1 VSAGEFLL
9 EILCEEIPANA
20 LPSIREQLA
29 EEFDAELAGAGLQGF
44 TVKIHSTV
52 RRIVVHVAGLPP
64 MQPDREEEVFGPPA
78 RAAFTSDGTPTPAA
92 LGFAK
97 GQGVSVD
104 SLRVVQGPK
113 GEVVVAT
120 RQLPGRPTPEVLG
133 EICERVIPALRFPKA
148 MRWGSGE
155 HTFVRPVHRIAAAF
169 GEGTLI
175 EKVPVSLFGVN
186 SNCNTVGHR
195 VVHPGRLEIKGL
207 KGFAAYAHLLA
218 SSGVVLDP
226 AERRRTLE
234 EQAGAL
240 AAEVGCEVKPDPGLV
255 AEMAELVE
263 CPGLLRGEI
272 AARFLDL
279 PEDVLVT
286 TLRHHQKCLVLT
298 RGGAVAPY
306 FLAVCDRPDD
316 PEGHVRRGNEWVA
329 GARLAD
335 AEFFFAQDRRTP
347 LVSRREALA
356 KVVFHQKLGSFAQK
370 SSLVEALS
378 RSLAEAA
385 GIDLGPELIARA
397 CSLLKIDLTTS
408 LVGEFPELQGV
419 MGGIYG
425 RLEGEPEEVWH
436 AIADQY
442 VPVGL
447 EGPLPRGSLAAVVG
461 VADRLDTLAGLF
473 GAGEVPSGSK
483 DPFALR
489 RAALAVV
496 RIAAEAP
503 LRCDLQEAAHRALL
517 LRKDMVAGEM
527 NAAVAALSEFLQER
541 VRFYL
546 TTVAGVSPEVAD
558 AVLAARWGVV
568 PDDVARA
575 RALEAVR
582 GEEVFGPLAVAF
594 KRVRNMVSK
603 SGEGRF
609 VGQLLREPA
618 EKELLAA
625 ISKAEKEV
633 QRKVER
639 GDYVTGLRA
648 LATLAA
654 PLDTFFTD
662 VLVICEDKDL
672 RAARLALLAR
682 VEKVFLRL
690 ADVSRLSAP

>member
-1 VSAGEFLL
+1 MNGEFLIEL
-9 EILCEEIPANA
+9 LCEEIPANA
-20 LPSIREQLA
+20 LPSIREQLT
-29 EEFDAELAGAGLQGF
+29 EIFCSELAEAGYEGF
-44 TVKIHSTV
+44 TVRVVSTV
-52 RRIVVHVAGLPP
+52 RRIVVHAAGLPAQ
-64 MQPDREEEVFGPPA
+64 QPDREEEVFGPPA
-78 RAAFTSDGTPTPAA
+78 RAAFSSDGSPTPAA

-97 GQGVSVD
+97 GLGVSVD
-104 SLRVVQGPK
+104 SLRVAQGPK
-113 GEVVVAT
+113 GEVVAAT
-120 RQLPGRPTPEVLG
+120 RQLPGRPSPEVLG
-133 EICERVIPALRFPKA
+133 EICERVIPGLHVPKA

-155 HTFVRPVHRIAAAF
+155 HTFVRPVHRIAALFGDGAF
-169 GEGTLI
+169 T

-186 SNCNTVGHR
+186 SNCSTVGHR
-195 VVHPGRLEIKGL
+195 VTSPGRIDVRGV
-207 KGFAAYAHLLA
+207 KGFAAYAALLA
-218 SSGVVLDP
+218 EAGVVLD
-226 AERRRTLE
+226 AEERRRTLE
-234 EQAGAL
+234 GRAAAL
-240 AAEVGCEVKPDPGLV
+240 AAEVGCEVRPDPGLL

-279 PEDVLVT
+279 PKEVLVT
-286 TLRHHQKCLVLT
+286 TLRHHQKCLVLV
-298 RGGAVAPY
+298 REGVVAPY
-306 FLAVCDRPDD
+306 FLAVCDRLDD
-316 PEGHVRRGNEWVA
+316 PQGHVRRGNEWVA

-335 AEFFFAQDRRTP
+335 AAFFFTQDRKTP
-347 LVSRREALA
+347 FASRREALA
-356 KVVFHQKLGSFAQK
+356 KVVFHQKLGTFAQK
-370 SSLVEALS
+370 SKVVEALAE
-378 RSLAEAA
+378 SLAGAA
-385 GIDLGPELIARA
+385 GVGLAPQMVARA
-397 CSLLKIDLTTS
+397 CGLLKLDLTTS
-408 LVGEFPELQGV
+408 MVGEFPELQGV
-419 MGGIYG
+419 MGGIYA

-436 AIADQY
+436 AVADQY

-447 EGPLPRGSLAAVVG
+447 EGLLPRGPLAAVVG

-527 NAAVAALSEFLQER
+527 SAAVAALSEFLQER

-618 EKELLAA
+618 EKELLDV

>member
-1 VSAGEFLL
+1 MNGEFLIEL
-9 EILCEEIPANA
+9 LCEEIPANA
-20 LPSIREQLA
+20 LPSIREQLT
-29 EEFDAELAGAGLQGF
+29 ETFGSELAEAGYEGF
-44 TVKIHSTV
+44 TVRVASTM
-52 RRIVVHVAGLPP
+52 RRLVVHAAGLPAQ
-64 MQPDREEEVFGPPA
+64 QPDREEEVFGPPV
-78 RAAFTSDGTPTPAA
+78 RAAFSSDGSPTPAA

-97 GQGVSVD
+97 GLGVSVD
-104 SLRVVQGPK
+104 SLRVAQGPK
-113 GEVVVAT
+113 GEVVAAT
-120 RQLPGRPTPEVLG
+120 RQMPGRPTPEVLG
-133 EICERVIPALRFPKA
+133 EICERVIPELHVPKA

-155 HTFVRPVHRIAAAF
+155 HTFVRPVRRITAVFGDGAF
-169 GEGTLI
+169 T

-186 SNCNTVGHR
+186 SNCSTVGHR
-195 VVHPGRLEIKGL
+195 VTSPGRIEVRGV
-207 KGFAAYAHLLA
+207 KGFAAYERVLA
-218 SSGVVLDP
+218 EAGVVLDP
-226 AERRRTLE
+226 EGRRRAIEKRATL
-234 EQAGAL
+234 L
-240 AAEVGCEVKPDPGLV
+240 AAEVGCEVRPDPELLT
-255 AEMAELVE
+255 EMAELVE

-279 PEDVLVT
+279 PEEVLVT
-286 TLRHHQKCLVLT
+286 TLRHHQKCLVLM
-298 RGGAVAPY
+298 REGEVAPY
-306 FLAVCDRPDD
+306 LLAVCDRLDD
-316 PEGHVRRGNEWVA
+316 PQGHVRRGNEWVA

-335 AEFFFAQDRRTP
+335 AAFFFTQDRKTP
-347 LVSRREALA
+347 FASRGEALA
-356 KVVFHQKLGSFAQK
+356 KVVFHQKLGTFAEK
-370 SSLVEALS
+370 SKVVEALAE
-378 RSLAEAA
+378 SLAGAA
-385 GIDLGPELIARA
+385 GVGLAPTMIGRA
-397 CSLLKIDLTTS
+397 CGLLKLDLTTS
-408 LVGEFPELQGV
+408 MVGEFPELQGV
-419 MGGIYG
+419 MGGIYA
-425 RLEGEPEEVWH
+425 RLAGEPEEVWH
-436 AIADQY
+436 AVADQY

-447 EGPLPRGSLAAVVG
+447 EGLLPRGPLAAVVG

-503 LRCDLQEAAHRALL
+503 LRCDLQEATHRALL
-517 LRKDMVAGEM
+517 LRKDVVAGEM
-527 NAAVAALSEFLQER
+527 DAAEAGLSEFLQER
-541 VRFYL
+541 VRYYL

-582 GEEVFGPLAVAF
+582 GEEVFGSLAVAF

-625 ISKAEKEV
+625 VSRAEKEV
-633 QRKVER
+633 QRTVER
-639 GDYVTGLRA
+639 SDYATGLRA
-648 LATLAA
+648 LASLAA
-654 PLDTFFTD
+654 PLDTLFTD
-662 VLVICEDKDL
+662 VLVICDDKDL

>member
-1 VSAGEFLL
+1 MTGEFLL

-29 EEFDAELAGAGLQGF
+29 KAFAGKLTEAGYQGF
-44 TVKIHSTV
+44 TIRVVSTV
-52 RRIVVHVAGLPP
+52 RRIVVNAAGLPAL
-64 MQPDREEEVFGPPA
+64 QPDREEEVFGPPV
-78 RAAFTSDGTPTPAA
+78 RAAFLSDGSPTPAA

-104 SLRVVQGPK
+104 SLHVVQGPK
-113 GEVVVAT
+113 GELVAAT
-120 RQLPGRPTPEVLG
+120 KEMPGRPTPEVLG
-133 EICERVIPALRFPKA
+133 EICERVIPELHVPKA

-155 HTFVRPVHRIAAAF
+155 HTFVRPVHRIVALF
-169 GEGTLI
+169 GAGTLT
-175 EKVPVSLFGVN
+175 EKVPVSLFGVG
-186 SNCNTVGHR
+186 SNCSTVGHR
-195 VVHPGRLEIKGL
+195 VMSPGRIDFRGV
-207 KGFAAYAHLLA
+207 KGFAAYERLLA
-218 SSGVVLDP
+218 EAGVMLDP
-226 AERRRTLE
+226 DERRRAIE
-234 EQAGAL
+234 GRAESL
-240 AAEVGCEVKPDPGLV
+240 AAEVGCEVRSDPALL

-263 CPGLLRGEI
+263 CPGMLRGRSP
-272 AARFLDL
+272 RFSTC
-279 PEDVLVT
+279 PT
-286 TLRHHQKCLVLT
+286 KCWSPRATACLVLV
-298 RGGAVAPY
+298 RDGAVAPY

-335 AEFFFAQDRRTP
+335 AAFFFAQDRKTP
-347 LVSRREALA
+347 FAARGEALA
-356 KVVFHQKLGSFAQK
+356 KVTFHQKVGTFAQK
-370 SSLVEALS
+370 SKAVQALAG
-378 RSLAEAA
+378 SLAEAA
-385 GIDLGPELIARA
+385 GLGLAPELIAHA
-397 CSLLKIDLTTS
+397 CSLLKLDLTTS
-408 LVGEFPELQGV
+408 MVGEFPELQGV
-419 MGGIYG
+419 IGGIYA
-425 RLEGEPEEVWH
+425 RLAGESEEVWH
-436 AIADQY
+436 AVADQY
-442 VPVGL
+442 VPAGL
-447 EGPLPRGSLAAVVG
+447 EGALPRGPLAAVVG
-461 VADRLDTLAGLF
+461 IADRLDTLAALF

-503 LRCDLQEAAHRALL
+503 LPCDLREAAQRALF
-517 LRKDMVAGEM
+517 LRKDVVAGEM
-527 NAAVAALSEFLQER
+527 DAAVAALRSFLEER
-541 VRFYL
+541 VRYYL
-546 TTVAGVSPEVAD
+546 TAAAGVKPEVAD

-575 RALEAVR
+575 RALDAVR
-582 GEEVFGPLAVAF
+582 GEEVFGSLAVAF

-603 SGEGRF
+603 SGAGRF

-625 ISKAEKEV
+625 VSRAEKEV
-633 QRKVER
+633 QRAVER
-639 GDYVTGLRA
+639 GEHEAGLRA
-648 LATLAA
+648 LAKLAA